1 MIPTVRAPGAIHT
14 ESTSPSGQPLPVAPG
29 LPLPALPTPGR
40 RPPTAGSVPTDSE
53 RSFAV
58 FVCRGHASFLAMPPP
73 ERDALM
79 DRLTAAFL
87 RKGHA

>member
-14 ESTSPSGQPLPVAPG
+14 ESTSPAGLPLPG
-29 LPLPALPTPGR
+29 LPALPTPGR